1 MTTLDSVI
9 RRTDDTAWRVIESEA
24 LVVDSRNSLIYP
36 LNPAATRIWEL
47 LDGQRNC
54 RDILALID
62 EEFEGDSETHCQ
74 DMLEFLEEL
83 IIKGLAARCD

>member
-9 RRTDDTAWRVIESEA
+9 RRNDDIAWRVIEGEA

-36 LNPAATRIWEL
+36 LNAVATRIWES

-54 RDILALID
+54 RDVLAIID
-62 EEFEGDSETHCQ
+62 DEFEDDSETHCQ
-74 DMLEFLEEL
+74 DILEFIEEVVS
-83 IIKGLAARCD
+83 KGLASPCD

>member
-9 RRTDDTAWRVIESEA
+9 RRNEDIAWRVIEGEA

-36 LNPAATRIWEL
+36 LNTVGTRIWEL

-54 RDILALID
+54 RDVLAIID
-62 EEFEGDSETHCQ
+62 EEFEGNSETHCQ
-74 DMLEFLEEL
+74 DMLEFLEEVVS
-83 IIKGLAARCD
+83 KGLASRCG

>member
-9 RRTDDTAWRVIESEA
+9 RRNDDIAWRVIEGEA

-36 LNPAATRIWEL
+36 LNAAGTRIWEL

-54 RDILALID
+54 RNVLAIID
-62 EEFEGDSETHCQ
+62 EEFEGDSEAHCR
-74 DMLEFLEEL
+74 DMLEFLGEV
-83 IIKGLAARCD
+83 ITKGLALQCG

>member
-9 RRTDDTAWRVIESEA
+9 SRNDDIAWRVIEGEA
-24 LVVDSRNSLIYP
+24 LVVDSRSSLIYP
-36 LNPAATRIWEL
+36 LNAAATRIWEL

-54 RDILALID
+54 RDLLAFID

-74 DMLEFLEEL
+74 DMIEFLEEVVS
-83 IIKGLAARCD
+83 KGLASRCG

>member
-9 RRTDDTAWRVIESEA
+9 RRNDDIAWRVIEGEA
-24 LVVDSRNSLIYP
+24 LVVDSRDSLIYP
-36 LNPAATRIWEL
+36 LNTVGTRIWEL

-54 RDILALID
+54 RDVLAIID
-62 EEFEGDSETHCQ
+62 EEFEGGSETHCQ

-83 IIKGLAARCD
+83 VSKGLALPCA

>member
-9 RRTDDTAWRVIESEA
+9 RRNDDIAWRVIEGEA

-36 LNPAATRIWEL
+36 LNAAGTRIWEL

-54 RDILALID
+54 RDVLAIID
-62 EEFEGDSETHCQ
+62 EEFEGESETHCQ
-74 DMLEFLEEL
+74 DMLEFLEE
-83 IIKGLAARCD
+83 IISKGLASRCG

>member
-9 RRTDDTAWRVIESEA
+9 RRNEDIAWRVIEGEA

-36 LNPAATRIWEL
+36 LNAVGTRIWEL

-54 RDILALID
+54 RDVLAIID
-62 EEFEGDSETHCQ
+62 EEFEDNSETHCQ
-74 DMLEFLEEL
+74 DMLEFLEEVVS
-83 IIKGLAARCD
+83 KGLASRCG